1 MTNELELA
9 EAGGDPS
16 IAADSDK
23 YLPPVVLQVLPAL
36 VTGGVER
43 GTVDMAGAILQEGA
57 IAIVASS
64 GGPMV
69 YELQRCGADHVVLP
83 LDSKNPWRILAN
95 ARRLEDLIRLRDV
108 AIVHARSR
116 APAWSA
122 WLATRRTGRHFVT
135 TFHAPYGLK
144 PPVKRLYN
152 QVMARGDR
160 IICISHFVAEHVQ
173 RHYRVDPARLR
184 VVPRG
189 VDLERFDPTRVS
201 AERVI
206 QLAQR
211 WRLPDGVPVIML
223 PGRLTRWKGAA
234 LLLEACARLA
244 RDREFLLLAVGSDRN
259 RNLRAELEQKAVKLG
274 LGGRFAAVGDCD
286 DMPAAFMLADVVVSA
301 SLEPEGFGRVIGE
314 AQAMGR
320 PVVAAAHGGALE
332 QVDDGETGFL
342 FKPGE
347 VESLAVGLRRA
358 LDLPSEERAA
368 LAERAVEHVRANFS
382 KALMCRR
389 TLEVY
394 DELLRG

>member
-1 MTNELELA
+1 MTNDLDLA
-9 EAGGDPS
+9 EAGHDPS
-16 IAADSDK
+16 IAPESDK
-23 YLPPVVLQVLPAL
+23 DLPPVVLQVLPAL

-43 GTVDMAGAILQEGA
+43 GTVDMAQAVLQEGA
-57 IAIVASS
+57 IAIVASA
-64 GGPMV
+64 GGQMV
-69 YELQRCGADHVVLP
+69 YELQRCGADHVELP
-83 LDSKNPWRILAN
+83 LDSKNPWRILQN
-95 ARRLEDLIRLRDV
+95 ARRLEELIRLRDV
-108 AIVHARSR
+108 DIVHARSR

-122 WLATRRTGRHFVT
+122 WLATRRTGRRFVT

-144 PPVKRLYN
+144 PAFKRLYN

-160 IICISHFVAEHVQ
+160 VICISHFVAEHVQ
-173 RHYRVDPARLR
+173 RHYRVDPERLR

-189 VDLERFDPTRVS
+189 VDLERFDPARAS

-206 QLAQR
+206 RLAQR

-223 PGRLTRWKGAA
+223 PGRLTRWKGAE
-234 LLLEACARLA
+234 LLIEACARVA
-244 RDREFLLLAVGSDRN
+244 RDRDFLLLLVGSDRN
-259 RNLRAELEQKAVKLG
+259 RSLRQELEAKAATLG
-274 LGGRFAAVGDCD
+274 LAGKFAAVGDCD

-342 FKPGE
+342 FNPGD
-347 VESLAVGLRRA
+347 VESLAVSLRHA
-358 LDLPSEERAA
+358 LDLPAEERAA
-368 LAERAVEHVRANFS
+368 LAARAIAHVRANFS

>member
-1 MTNELELA
+1 MTDDLELA

-16 IAADSDK
+16 IVAQADKD
-23 YLPPVVLQVLPAL
+23 LPPVVLQVLPAL

-43 GTVDMAGAILQEGA
+43 GTVDMAQAILEEGA

-69 YELQRCGADHVVLP
+69 YELQRSGADHVELP
-83 LDSKNPWRILAN
+83 LDSKNPWRILSN
-95 ARRLEDLIRLRDV
+95 ARKLEELIRLRSV
-108 AIVHARSR
+108 SIVHARSR

-122 WLATRRTGRHFVT
+122 WLATRRTGRAFVT

-144 PPVKRLYN
+144 PPIKRLYN

-160 IICISHFVAEHVQ
+160 VICISHFVAEHVQ
-173 RHYRVDPARLR
+173 RNYRVDPARLR
-184 VVPRG
+184 VIPRG
-189 VDLERFDPTRVS
+189 VDLERFDPTRIS

-223 PGRLTRWKGAA
+223 PGRLTRWKGAE
-234 LLLEACARLA
+234 LLLAAAARLA
-244 RDREFLLLAVGSDRN
+244 RDREFLLLLVGSDRN
-259 RNLRAELEQKAVKLG
+259 SSLRAELESKAAAFG
-274 LGGRFAAVGDCD
+274 LGGKFAAVGDCD

-332 QVDDGETGFL
+332 QVEDGETGFL
-342 FKPGE
+342 FNPGD
-347 VESLAVGLRRA
+347 VESLAVSLRHA
-358 LDLPSEERAA
+358 LDLPAGARAE
-368 LAERAVEHVRANFS
+368 LAERAVAHVRAHFS
-382 KALMCRR
+382 KRLMCRR

>member
-1 MTNELELA
+1 MTDELELA
-9 EAGGDPS
+9 REAGDPS
-16 IAADSDK
+16 IAAAADK
-23 YLPPVVLQVLPAL
+23 DLPPVVLQVLPAL

-43 GTVDMAGAILQEGA
+43 GTVDIAQAILGEGA
-57 IAIVASS
+57 IALVASA

-69 YELQRCGADHVVLP
+69 YELQRSGADHVELP
-83 LDSKNPWRILAN
+83 LDSKAPWRILRN
-95 ARRLEDLIRLRDV
+95 ARRLEELIRLRNV
-108 AIVHARSR
+108 SIVHARSR

-122 WLATRRTGRHFVT
+122 WLAARRAGRHFVT

-144 PPVKRLYN
+144 PPIKRLYN

-160 IICISHFVAEHVQ
+160 VICISHFVAEHVQ
-173 RHYRVDPARLR
+173 RHYRVEPSRLR
-184 VVPRG
+184 VIPRG
-189 VDLERFDPTRVS
+189 VDLERFDPGRVS

-211 WRLPDGVPVIML
+211 WRLPDGVPVVML
-223 PGRLTRWKGAA
+223 PGRLTRWKGAE
-234 LLLEACARLA
+234 LLIEAAARVA

-259 RNLRAELEQKAVKLG
+259 GGLRQELEAKAAGLG
-274 LGGRFAAVGDCD
+274 LGGRFAVVGDCD

-332 QVDDGETGFL
+332 QIDDGETGFL
-342 FKPGE
+342 FNPGE
-347 VESLAVGLRRA
+347 VESLAVSLRHA
-358 LDLPSEERAA
+358 LDLEGAERSA
-368 LAERAVEHVRANFS
+368 LAERAVAHVRENFS

>member
-1 MTNELELA
+1 MTDELELT
-9 EAGGDPS
+9 ESVGDPS
-16 IAADSDK
+16 IATDSDK
-23 YLPPVVLQVLPAL
+23 DPPVVLQALPAL

-43 GTVDMAGAILQEGA
+43 GTVDMARAILEEGA
-57 IAIVASS
+57 VAIVASA

-69 YELQRCGADHVVLP
+69 YELQRCGAEHVELP
-83 LDSKNPWRILAN
+83 LDSKAPWRMLAN
-95 ARRLEDLIRLRDV
+95 ARRLERLIRQRNV
-108 AIVHARSR
+108 SIVHARSR

-122 WLATRRTGRHFVT
+122 WLAARRTGRHFVT

-144 PPVKRLYN
+144 PPIKRLYN

-160 IICISHFVAEHVQ
+160 VICISHFVAEHVQ

-184 VVPRG
+184 VIPRG

-223 PGRLTRWKGAA
+223 PGRLTRWKGAE
-234 LLLEACARLA
+234 LLLEASARVA
-244 RDREFLLLAVGSDRN
+244 RDREFLLLLVGSDRN
-259 RNLRAELEQKAVKLG
+259 RGLRRELELKARALG
-274 LGGRFAAVGDCD
+274 LGECFAAVGDCD

-301 SLEPEGFGRVIGE
+301 SREPEGFGRVIGE

-332 QVDDGETGFL
+332 QIDDGETGFL
-342 FKPGE
+342 FNPGD
-347 VESLAVGLRRA
+347 VESLAVALRHA
-358 LDLPSEERAA
+358 LDLPIEGRAA
-368 LAERAVEHVRANFS
+368 LAQRAVEHVRANFS

-394 DELLRG
+394 DELLRL